1 MTVQIYSSPG
11 TSTWTS
17 AKFSATVNGSPA
29 YVYGYARTTLMRTLA
44 WEIGDSPEQSWFTF
58 GTDETTTVVVSL
70 VDATPIT
77 SAIVYPKDAGVS
89 QEIAGG
95 VLTLTVPADVRLRIE
110 INGDR
115 AEVLHIFA
123 SPLKAA
129 VPATTTN
136 WTSLGQTVT
145 VDTVNDRLVFAGV
158 HGFTA
163 GQKVTVTS
171 TGTNP
176 GDASG
181 AFLPNEQFFITE
193 VDGLE
198 ISIGRVEGDSIDLT
212 TAGSGTIKV
221 WPAFYTST
229 SSALYFGAGEHDIA
243 QLFALADDVTVYIDG
258 GAVVTGS
265 FDLRGCDGVEVKGP
279 GVLSGTFANYDDIED
294 LPFSTRQT
302 YSMFYGYDGT
312 KFLFDNSVQGITVVA
327 GPFYTNYEGVWS
339 WRNVHVMNP
348 WAWETDG
355 FRLSGQSVPY
365 RLAEVYRCFAFVGDD
380 GCQIIDDYQN
390 TTVTE
395 TFLVCSSNACLQ
407 GYYWPFNPDLGYAIN
422 VIDCHAMHIGIADN
436 DSDELGLPVKGGNAI
451 IKSWIDGWPTD
462 TLNGHFNTHIRG
474 LRVWGPT
481 ASRLLSIGN
490 RRYPYNDAVDR
501 EQYGQLSHWEITDLV
516 TEQEPGQISLILGRD
531 ASNAPSDITFSG
543 IVLGGTTVYRTNYTE
558 FFEVSQ
564 FATAI
569 TWDDEPAV
577 VDPSEDFVPEDG
589 TGLATANVYC
599 SVAFA
604 DTYFGRYANPSAW
617 TSSTTAQKEEALRIA
632 TAYLEERYQ
641 GRWKGQIVQS
651 TQALSHP
658 RSGMVDQE
666 GRQIASDAVHVRVKE
681 AACEVALRYRQGVSL
696 RPDISP
702 GEDGIGQS
710 SITVGPISIQD
721 VFRGSSALAP
731 DFPVV
736 AQKLRPLLTSTGS
749 KLLVGITR

>member
-29 YVYGYARTTLMRTLA
+29 YVYGYARTTSIETVA
-44 WEIGDSPEQSWFTF
+44 WTAGDAPEQSWFTF

-95 VLTLTVPADVRLRIE
+95 VLTLTVPADVRLRVE

-115 AEVLHIFA
+115 AEALHIFA
-123 SPLKAA
+123 SPPKAT
-129 VPATTTN
+129 VPGTTTN

-163 GQKVTVTS
+163 GQKITMKS

-181 AFLPNEQFFITE
+181 AFSPNEQFFITE

-198 ISIGRVEGDSIDLT
+198 ISIGRVEGDSLDLT

-229 SSALYFGAGEHDIA
+229 SSALYFGTGEHDIA

-279 GVLSGTFANYDDIED
+279 GVLSGTFADYDAIDN
-294 LPFSTRQT
+294 LAFSTRQT
-302 YSMFYGYDGT
+302 YSMFYGYDGA
-312 KFLFDNSVQGITVVA
+312 KFLFDNAVQGITVVA
-327 GPFYTNYEGVWS
+327 APFYLNYEGVWS
-339 WRNVHVMNP
+339 WRNVHLVNP
-348 WAWETDG
+348 WTLESDG
-355 FRLSGQSVPY
+355 FRFSGQSAPS
-365 RLAEVYRCFAFVGDD
+365 RLAEAYRCFAFCGDD
-380 GCQIIDDYQN
+380 ACSIIDDYQN

-407 GYYWPFNPDLGYAIN
+407 GYYWPNQPDLGYT
-422 VIDCHAMHIGIADN
+422 VDVVDCHAMHIGVADN
-436 DSDELGLPVKGGNAI
+436 DSDTLGLPVRGGNTI
-451 IKSWIDGWPTD
+451 IKSWIDGWSTES
-462 TLNGHFNTHIRG
+462 LKGHFNVSIRG
-474 LRVWGPT
+474 LRVWGPM
-481 ASRLLSIGN
+481 ASRLMSIGN
-490 RRYPYNDAVDR
+490 RRYPYNDALDR
-501 EQYGQLSHWEITDLV
+501 EQYGQLNGWEITDLV
-516 TEQEPGQISLILGRD
+516 TEQAPGQISLILGRD
-531 ASNAPSDITFSG
+531 ASNAPAGITFSG
-543 IVLGGTTVYRTNYTE
+543 VVLGGATVYRTNYTE
-558 FFEVSQ
+558 YFDVTP
-564 FATAI
+564 FAVAI
-569 TWDDEPAV
+569 EWDDEPVV

-617 TSSTTAQKEEALRIA
+617 TSSTTAQKEMALRVA
-632 TAYLEERYQ
+632 TAYIEERYQ
-641 GRWKGQIVQS
+641 GRWKGQLSTS

-658 RSGMVDQE
+658 RYGMVDQE
-666 GRQIASDAVHVRVKE
+666 GRQLSSTAVHARVKE
-681 AACEVALRYRQGVSL
+681 AACEIALRYRQGVDL
-696 RPDISP
+696 RPDAAP

-749 KLLVGITR
+749 RLLVGITR